1 MKHLI
6 QKDHSNTLAK
16 NSAIVFVGSMG
27 ANIISYVYHLLLGR
41 MLGPSG
47 YGEISS
53 LFSIL
58 YIFTVPLIVGQTV
71 LVKFTSQIKAT
82 GSLSQAKSLFL
93 KVTKICVITSVIV
106 LPVILLFS
114 VPITAF
120 LHLSS
125 PVLFILVYIL
135 FVVTLLSTVTA
146 SVLQGYQQFAW
157 FSVLTLAVLI
167 IKVLLSISFVPWGV
181 SGMLFAAIIASISVY
196 GLYFFPLKD
205 ILQTT
210 ATSAGILKEDAV
222 RFGIPTLL
230 SLLGITSLY
239 TTDIILV
246 RHFFSSAE
254 AGMYA
259 AIAILGKIIYYAS
272 SAVSQVMFPVLSEK
286 AAKKQSTNQLIITS
300 LVAVSAMSFVL
311 SGVYFLF
318 PTVIVNMLF
327 GNAYTGAAGVLG
339 QFGIFIALFSVGNIV
354 TMANL
359 AIGKTGVWFIPL
371 ICAILQ
377 IIAILY
383 IHSTIQSVI
392 MVNIVVCALLV
403 VGTIGY
409 YMIHS
414 YEKI

>member
-1 MKHLI
+1 MKQSSDQTKI
-6 QKDHSNTLAK
+6 LAK
-16 NSAIVFVGSMG
+16 NSAIVFAGSMG

-47 YGEISS
+47 YGELSS

-58 YIFTVPLIVGQTV
+58 YIFTVPLLVGQTV
-71 LVKFTSQIKAT
+71 LVKFISNIKAT
-82 GSLSQAKSLFL
+82 GTLSQAKSLFIG
-93 KVTKICVITSVIV
+93 VTKMCLLGCVAMIPI
-106 LPVILLFS
+106 VILFS
-114 VPITAF
+114 GTITQF

-125 PVLFILVYIL
+125 PILFILVYLL
-135 FVVTLLSTVTA
+135 FVVTLLSTITA
-146 SVLQGYQQFAW
+146 SVLQGYQQFMW
-157 FSVLTLAVLI
+157 FSVLTLVVLI
-167 IKVLLSISFVPWGV
+167 IKVILSVSFVPWGV
-181 SGMLFAAIIASISVY
+181 TGVLIAAIIASVSVY
-196 GLYFFPLKD
+196 GVYYFPLKD
-205 ILQTT
+205 MLNTT
-210 ATSAGILKEDAV
+210 STTPGIEKKDAL

-246 RHFFSSAE
+246 RHYFSSAE

-286 AAKKQSTNQLIITS
+286 VAKKQTTNTLIMTS
-300 LVAVSAMSFVL
+300 LLSVTAISAVL
-311 SGVYFLF
+311 SGLYFLF
-318 PTVIVNMLF
+318 PEFIVKMLF
-327 GNAYTGAAGVLG
+327 GNAYAGAAGVLG
-339 QFGIFIALFSVGNIV
+339 QFGMFIALFSIGNII

-359 AIGKTGVWFIPL
+359 AIGRTGVWFVPI

-377 IIAILY
+377 IISIMYHHTTIL
-383 IHSTIQSVI
+383 SVI
-392 MVNIVVCALLV
+392 AVNIGVSTLLV
-403 VGTIGY
+403 IGTIGY

>member
-1 MKHLI
+1 MKQLREKS
-6 QKDHSNTLAK
+6 QSNTLAK
-16 NSAIVFVGSMG
+16 NSAIVFAGSMG

-58 YIFTVPLIVGQTV
+58 YIFTVPLLVGQTV
-71 LVKFTSQIKAT
+71 LVKFISNIKAT
-82 GSLSQAKSLFL
+82 GTLSQSKSLFIA
-93 KVTKICVITSVIV
+93 VTKMCSIGSIV
-106 LPVILLFS
+106 LLPVIIVFS
-114 VPITAF
+114 GPITHF

-125 PVLFILVYIL
+125 PLLFILVYVL

-146 SVLQGYQQFAW
+146 SMLQGYQQFAW
-157 FSVLTLAVLI
+157 FSLLTLVVLI

-181 SGMLFAAIIASISVY
+181 TGMLIAAIIATVCVY
-196 GLYFFPLKD
+196 GVYFIPLKD
-205 ILQTT
+205 MLQTS
-210 ATSAGILKEDAV
+210 AVSAGIQKKEAV
-222 RFGIPTLL
+222 LYTIPTLL
-230 SLLGITSLY
+230 SLLGITSIY

-246 RHFFSSAE
+246 RHYFSSAE

-286 AAKKQSTNQLIITS
+286 AAKKQSTNQLVITS
-300 LVAVSAMSFVL
+300 LIAVSVMSFVL

-318 PTVIVNMLF
+318 PTVIVKMLF

-377 IIAILY
+377 IVAILN